1 MQVANKPSQP
11 GVRVIFHISPSVY
24 ITGILSAQR
33 RGLKLDEFLDAA
45 ITAAASAEPTDP
57 THELPWSRHSM
68 ELFLLLADTLP
79 ESLHGPWRVL
89 YAKVLQEP
97 DLWKAPEASLDEV
110 ESGTADDEWRIN
122 ETALAKAWPRLVS
135 SVFAC

>member
-1 MQVANKPSQP
+1 MQVASKPSHP

-24 ITGILSAQR
+24 VAGILSAQR

-45 ITAAASAEPTDP
+45 ITAAAAAEPSDP
-57 THELPWSRHSM
+57 AHELPWSRHSM
-68 ELFLLLADTLP
+68 ELFLLLADILP
-79 ESLHGPWRVL
+79 EALPGPWRVL

-97 DLWKAPEASLDEV
+97 DLWKAPEASLEEV

-122 ETALAKAWPRLVS
+122 EAALTKAWPRLVS